1 MIRTLARLLSAASTL
16 GAIAL
21 VVPCAGCAAEQ
32 PGADGLRTEVELQ
45 EMDNLGYRCGG
56 PLTSWTVTARETREQ
71 ATAGCEQPVLFAD
84 LQPNRTYT
92 FDIEGHA
99 GNDLC
104 WQGSCQ
110 VFAEGGGRTVA
121 QCATAIRPLCSFR

>member
-1 MIRTLARLLSAASTL
+1 MLRKLAALLPGASAL
-16 GAIAL
+16 GALAL
-21 VVPCAGCAAEQ
+21 VVPCGGCVVEQ
-32 PGADGLRTEVELQ
+32 PAQGTEIELQ

-71 ATAGCEQPVLFAD
+71 ATAGCEQPVLFVD

-92 FDIEGHA
+92 FDIEGYA
-99 GNDLC
+99 GKDLC

-110 VFAEGGGRTVA
+110 VFAEGGHRTLA
-121 QCATAIRPLCSFR
+121 QCATAVRPLCSFR